1 MNPQTMNIRR
11 AIPEDLPGIDKLLS
25 QVNAVHH
32 EGRPDLFN
40 LGRKYTD
47 SELLDIL
54 ADDTRPI
61 FVAVDN
67 NGAEGEIMGYAF
79 CVYQQIIG
87 DNIRT
92 DIRTLYIDDLCVDED
107 LRGSGVG
114 TALYNYVINFARE
127 QGLYNVTLNVWSCN
141 PSAQAFYEARG
152 LTPYRIGMEQIL

>member
-1 MNPQTMNIRR
+1 MDSANMTIRR

-47 SELLDIL
+47 AELLEIL

-61 FVAVDN
+61 FVAVDKD
-67 NGAEGEIMGYAF
+67 AAPGEIMGYAF

-92 DIRTLYIDDLCVDED
+92 DIRTLYIDDLCVEES

-114 TALYNYVINFARE
+114 TELYNHVLDFARNE
-127 QGLYNVTLNVWSCN
+127 GFYNVTLNVWSCN